1 MPPLTLAA
9 KVLEADRPLRV
20 RVCPVAS
27 VIVALAFDPLSA
39 DRSAPVT
46 TRLSP
51 TAKSEMVSP
60 ARSATLPVKVSFP
73 SPPTR
78 MSAKVPLPPTSR
90 SAPAPPDRV
99 SAPAPPDSV
108 LAASPPS
115 SESLPPAP
123 DRVSR
128 PAPPDS
134 RSFPSA
140 PRSQSFPLPP
150 RRVSLPTF
158 RPRITSS
165 PAPPARRSA
174 PALRGGP
181 QPGWAPAPPRT
192 STPAMLSRPN
202 RVSAPSPPPLIEN
215 LPSVSAD
222 PFHMTASE
230 LPDALTARVWPLAT
244 VPSLV
249 VMLCAPAVMAMVSK
263 LTSVVAPKVTVWA
276 AEIASVSVPARPSMT
291 SAAFSAPAR
300 SAVTVSSDVDRAGVS
315 LPAVRLAVARTSP

>member
-165 PAPPARRSA
+165 PAPPS
-174 PALRGGP
+174 
-181 QPGWAPAPPRT
+181 RT